1 MQQHVR
7 ILGWLFIVYSA
18 IIDVIALIVFAVL
31 GGAGALSGD
40 RQALMV
46 TGAVGVGIAIFLF
59 LISVPGILAGLGLF
73 KYQQWARILA
83 LVLAVLHLFSI
94 PLGTALGIYAFWVLL
109 NPQVTP
115 LFEARGVAVTTVG
128 K

>member
-18 IIDVIALIVFAVL
+18 IIDVIALIVLAVL

-40 RQALMV
+40 RQAFMV

-59 LISVPGILAGLGLF
+59 LISIPGILAGLGLL

-94 PLGTALGIYAFWVLL
+94 PIGTALGIYAFWVLL

-115 LFEARGVAVTTVG
+115 LFEARGVAATTVG

>member
-7 ILGWLFIVYSA
+7 VLAWLFIVYSA
-18 IIDVIALIVFAVL
+18 FIDVVALIAIAVL

-40 RQALMV
+40 RHAFMISGAL
-46 TGAVGVGIAIFLF
+46 GIAIAIFLF
-59 LISVPGILAGLGLF
+59 LISVPGILAGIGLL

-83 LVLAVLHLFSI
+83 LVLAVLHLFSF

-115 LFEARGVAVTTVG
+115 LFEARGVAVTAID

>member
-46 TGAVGVGIAIFLF
+46 TGAVGVGIAILLF

-109 NPQVTP
+109 DPQATP

>member
-18 IIDVIALIVFAVL
+18 IIDVIALIVLAVL

-46 TGAVGVGIAIFLF
+46 TGAVGIGIAIFLF
-59 LISVPGILAGLGLF
+59 LISIPGILAGLGLL

-109 NPQVTP
+109 DPQVTP
-115 LFEARGVAVTTVG
+115 LFEARGVAATTVG